1 MTVAAS
7 SRWYPI
13 ADLLMIAGK
22 GLAAFFNLIGVIL
35 YRPGDEVR
43 ESIFSIRKQDA
54 RIFYPTMFL
63 LWIAATAILAYVEYA
78 LEPNPRVFEYIAP
91 RATEDGHVLRLLQRL
106 GTVMIPLAG
115 TAMIL
120 TPTLTNI
127 GRLAMAIANFIN
139 RRIVEPQV
147 NKHREEGRAQGFTE
161 GRTQTNQRWSEW
173 NRRRQEAEAQGR
185 TFNDPPPDEAE

>member
-1 MTVAAS
+1 M
-7 SRWYPI
+7 

-35 YRPGDEVR
+35 YRPGDDDER
-43 ESIFSIRKQDA
+43 ESILSIRKQDA

-63 LWIAATAILAYVEYA
+63 LWIAAAAILAYVEYA
-78 LEPNPRVFEYIAP
+78 PEPNPRVFEYIAP

-115 TAMIL
+115 AAMIL
-120 TPTLTNI
+120 TSALTNV
-127 GRLAMAIANFIN
+127 GRLTMAIANFIN
-139 RRIVEPQV
+139 RKLVEPQV
-147 NKHREEGRAQGFTE
+147 NKHREEGRVQGIAEGHTQGFTE

-173 NRRRQEAEAQGR
+173 NRRRQEAQAQGR
-185 TFNDPPPDEAE
+185 TFNEPPPDETE

>member
-1 MTVAAS
+1 M
-7 SRWYPI
+7 

-22 GLAAFFNLIGVIL
+22 RLAAFFNLIGVIL
-35 YRPGDEVR
+35 YRPGDDGR
-43 ESIFSIRKQDA
+43 ESILSIRKQDA

-78 LEPNPRVFEYIAP
+78 TEPNPRVFEYIAP

-115 TAMIL
+115 AAMIL

-139 RRIVEPQV
+139 RKLVQPQV
-147 NKHREEGRAQGFTE
+147 HKHREEGRAQA
-161 GRTQTNQRWSEW
+161 NQQWSAW
-173 NRRRQEAEAQGR
+173 NRRRQEAQAQGR
-185 TFNDPPPDEAE
+185 TFNEPPPDEAE